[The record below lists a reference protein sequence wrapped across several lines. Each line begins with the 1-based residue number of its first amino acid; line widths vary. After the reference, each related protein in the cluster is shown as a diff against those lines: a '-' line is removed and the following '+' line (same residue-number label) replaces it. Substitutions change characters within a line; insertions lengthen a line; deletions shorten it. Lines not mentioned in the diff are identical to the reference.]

1 MLVFYL
7 FAGIIKKEKRKKSET
22 MKRPVLVVLA
32 AGIGSRYGGIKQME
46 KFGKHG
52 EVLLHYS
59 VFDAMRGGFE
69 KVVFIIRQDI
79 EKDFRETVIS
89 RMEGNVKYELA
100 FQELDSLI
108 PPDIFAAA
116 KKNGRTKPW
125 GTAHALLCAADK
137 IDAPF
142 VAINADDF
150 YGREA
155 FAAMGEFLSGPN
167 LKDGAIVPYKLES
180 TLSLSGTVARGVCEI
195 KDEYLVSIDE
205 LTAIEKKDGIIFNT
219 GPDDAKR
226 EFQADT
232 PVSMNFMGYPDSILP
247 KFKQYFDEFIAVS
260 GGELKSE
267 CYLPKASDWFIKNGY
282 LKMRALNADAEWFG
296 VTYKEDKEAAIKRLQ
311 ELTAQGV
318 YPAPLW

>member
-1 MLVFYL
+1 
-7 FAGIIKKEKRKKSET
+7 
-22 MKRPVLVVLA
+22 MKRPILVVLA

-59 VFDAMRGGFE
+59 VFDALRGGFG
-69 KVVFIIRQDI
+69 KVVFIIRGDI
-79 EKDFRETVIS
+79 EKDFRETVLA
-89 RMEGNVKYELA
+89 RMEGNVPYELA

-108 PPDIFAAA
+108 PPDIFAQAQ
-116 KKNGRTKPW
+116 KNGRTKPW
-125 GTAHALLCAADK
+125 GTAHALLCAAEK

-142 VAINADDF
+142 AAINADDF

-155 FAAMGEFLSGPN
+155 FAAMGEFLSGN
-167 LKDGAIVPYKLES
+167 DLKDGAIVPYKLER
-180 TLSLSGTVARGVCEI
+180 TLSPMGTVARGVCEV

-205 LTAIEKKDGIIFNT
+205 LIAIEKKDGVIFNT
-219 GPDDAKR
+219 GPDGSRQELK
-226 EFQADT
+226 ADT
-232 PVSMNFMGYPDSILP
+232 PVSMNFLGYPDSILP
-247 KFKQYFDEFIAVS
+247 RFKQYFDEFIAEH
-260 GGELKSE
+260 GKELKSE

-282 LKMRALNADAEWFG
+282 LKMRSLTADAQWFG